1 METPKPNPNE
11 LTEALRENREEAQS
25 LTVDEEAKKEA
36 AAKLGL
42 TSFNPAGT
50 WGKKNELHFKAYYN
64 PPNFGS
70 IHYRLSYAREVL
82 VEARERRAF
91 KCEIKCAITGLEV
104 FTTKPSGVHQYAALR
119 IHEQLGELY
128 KGYTRKK

>member
-25 LTVDEEAKKEA
+25 LKVHEDAKKEA

-42 TSFNPAGT
+42 ISFNPAGT

-70 IHYRLSYAREVL
+70 IHYWLSYAREIL
-82 VEARERRAF
+82 MEARDRRAY
-91 KCEIKCAITGLEV
+91 KCEIKCALIALEGL
-104 FTTKPSGVHQYAALR
+104 TKKPSGVHQYAAMR
-119 IHEQLGELY
+119 IYEQLGELY
-128 KGYTRKK
+128 KGYNRK